1 MQKSKVKNVEIMET
15 MFFSLLSSKFVFYP
29 KLLEVFMTYPLNFGI
44 LLGSE
49 IRIGIRDP
57 DRDPRSGTE

>member
-1 MQKSKVKNVEIMET
+1 
-15 MFFSLLSSKFVFYP
+15 MFFSFLSSKFVFYP
-29 KLLEVFMTYPLNFGI
+29 KLLEVFMTYPLNFEI

-57 DRDPRSGTE
+57 ELNSHLDPRSGTG